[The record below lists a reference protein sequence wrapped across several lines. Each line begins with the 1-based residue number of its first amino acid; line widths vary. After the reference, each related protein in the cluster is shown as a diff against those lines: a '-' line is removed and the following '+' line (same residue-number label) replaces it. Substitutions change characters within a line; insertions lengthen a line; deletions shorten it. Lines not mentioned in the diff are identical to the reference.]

1 MSIRLEKINK
11 HYQQQNQQQVVV
23 NNVSLEVKDG
33 EFFVLLGASGS
44 GKTTILNIIAGIV
57 QPDSGKVFLHN
68 RDVTNLPIQNRNVG
82 FVFQNY
88 ALFQHMTVVEN
99 IIFGLK
105 IKKTSKEDCQ
115 EKSDELLEMVGL
127 VGLGDRM
134 PSQLSGGQQQ
144 RVALARAL
152 ALAPDVLLLDEPLG
166 ALDAKIRVELR
177 RSLKAIQRKSG
188 IATILVTH
196 DQEEAFDLGDR
207 IGVMNFGR
215 LIEIGTPQELYQ
227 YPKTE
232 YVASFLGSANLMLGE
247 IEGKEVFLGV
257 NSFPLPKET
266 SNLHAGDRAQILF
279 RPEDVALAKSTKE
292 LGCFPLSM
300 GTVVEKGFNG
310 PVERLRMALP
320 AIPGVRPISPAVP
333 YGHPGLMLDVQR
345 SAEQTSSFPIQI
357 GQQAWVGIRRLHV
370 LSHPGMNFLLVS
382 DGSLRSQFALTLG
395 GYLAR
400 MAHARLT
407 LLGVDHEKS
416 KLDLHLQDARKQL
429 GSGMASLEIL
439 ASEKPFHE
447 ALQEVSEKK
456 IVDLAI
462 MGWRPT
468 AGTQQM
474 KSILNLGNYHLLLA
488 TEPINNIR
496 RALICLASGE
506 PGKDTV
512 VFAGRLLRHIGAE
525 ATLITVVSDAENDI
539 HSKERIKRFLAAGE
553 NSLARFGVQA
563 STTIRQ
569 GELAL
574 TLQEEVK
581 EKPYDLL
588 VLGAPLP
595 DASGTS
601 GTEDKIDKIL
611 NTVEGCSILIVQSI
625 YYQRLKKQLRRKT
638 WKN

>member
-1 MSIRLEKINK
+1 MSIRLEEIHK
-11 HYQQQNQQQVVV
+11 HYQQQVVV

-57 QPDSGKVFLHN
+57 QPEGGRVFLHN
-68 RDVTNLPIQNRNVG
+68 RDVTNLSIQRRNVG

-105 IKKTSKEDCQ
+105 IRKAPKEECQ
-115 EKSDELLEMVGL
+115 KRSDELLEMVGL
-127 VGLGDRM
+127 VGLGDRL

-152 ALAPDVLLLDEPLG
+152 ALEPDVLLLDEPLG

-188 IATILVTH
+188 VAAILVTH

-215 LIEIGTPQELYQ
+215 LIEVGTPQELYQ
-227 YPKTE
+227 TPKTE
-232 YVASFLGSANLMLGE
+232 YVASFLGSANLLLGE
-247 IEGKEVFLGV
+247 IEGNEVFLGV

-266 SNLHAGDRAQILF
+266 SHLNPGDRAQILF
-279 RPEDVALAKSTKE
+279 RPEDVALAKSTE
-292 LGCFPLSM
+292 DLGCFPLSM
-300 GTVVEKGFNG
+300 GTVVEMGFSG

-345 SAEQTSSFPIQI
+345 SAEQTSSFPIQA

-370 LSHPGMNFLLVS
+370 LSHPGMNFLLIS
-382 DGSLRSQFALTLG
+382 DGSLRSQSAITLG

-400 MAHARLT
+400 MAHARLV
-407 LLGVDHEKS
+407 LLGVGQEKN
-416 KLDLHLQDARKQL
+416 KLDQHLQDARKQL

-439 ASEKPFHE
+439 ASAKPFHE
-447 ALQEVSEKK
+447 AFQDAIEGQ

-468 AGTQQM
+468 AGTQQPRM
-474 KSILNLGNYHLLLA
+474 MLNLGNHHLLLA
-488 TEPINNIR
+488 TEPFSRIR
-496 RALICLASGE
+496 RALICLESGE

-525 ATLITVVSDAENDI
+525 ATLISVVSAAESTVNSRD
-539 HSKERIKRFLAAGE
+539 RVKRFLAAGKS
-553 NSLARFGVQA
+553 SLARFGVLA
-563 STTIRQ
+563 NTTIRQ
-569 GELAL
+569 GELVS
-574 TLQEEVK
+574 TLQEEVTQGQ
-581 EKPYDLL
+581 YDLV

-595 DASGTS
+595 NESGGS
-601 GTEDKIDKIL
+601 RTEAIL
-611 NTVEGCSILIVQSI
+611 DNILKSVEGCSFLIVQSRQ
-625 YYQRLKKQLRRKT
+625 YQRLIQQFRRKT